1 MGIPGQDACRY
12 RLPIPWEV
20 NPWGALTHL
29 PSHLP
34 APQPGIHV
42 PLCHPGKR
50 KREREGKK
58 RTNKKAHTTGQPDES
73 QPPPGGPSTTVLPR
87 ALLAATT
94 STGLQ
99 PDRLRGPWASL
110 GHPLPCL
117 PQAASRFCST
127 GGPPLLPPQVFPSG
141 LQPDSLPG
149 CHPGAT
155 APRGALPPPPP
166 ATSRPGTPGATQVPP
181 HPGGPRPPPPRPSAG
196 PAPRVPH
203 RCHRTPGC
211 PLCCLFLAS
220 ATLRAAGRLRGYG
233 LRLAPCPALRPAHLP
248 SPGPSCTSSEDRVG
262 YGPPGWPPLGQPQL
276 TP

>member
-1 MGIPGQDACRY
+1 MGIPGQDACRF
-12 RLPIPWEV
+12 RLPTPWGV

-42 PLCHPGKR
+42 PLLPPGAE
-50 KREREGKK
+50 REREGGKK
-58 RTNKKAHTTGQPDES
+58 RPKKKAHTTGQPDES

-155 APRGALPPPPP
+155 APRGALPPPP

-211 PLCCLFLAS
+211 PLCCLFLCFRNPQGS
-220 ATLRAAGRLRGYG
+220 RKTQGVRAPAGPLSRT
-233 LRLAPCPALRPAHLP
+233 P
-248 SPGPSCTSSEDRVG
+248 SRT
-262 YGPPGWPPLGQPQL
+262 PPKPRSILHVE
-276 TP
+276 